1 MTEISSLLIAV
12 SFMAGLGLL
21 LAAVLAVANRRLYV
35 FEDPRIDQVEELLPS
50 ANCGS
55 CGSAGCRAF
64 AERLVKGE
72 AQPGLCTVNSKEGNQ
87 LIANFLGVELGGAE
101 KRVARLACAGG
112 SNVARRRASYAGL
125 DSCRA
130 AATVAGGGKG
140 CAWGCLGL
148 GDCAQVCE
156 FDALSMDAQALPQ
169 VDADKCT
176 ACGDCVEI
184 CPRDLFS
191 LHPVSHRLWVACK
204 NLEKGEEAE
213 AECAVLCTGC
223 GRCAADA
230 PEGLITIRDNLAVV
244 DYSRNALASPL
255 AVERCP
261 TGAIVWLDDVSGIRR
276 GRDAVKIVR
285 KGPLPV
291 AGQSAQGAGPGA

>member
-1 MTEISSLLIAV
+1 MAVVSSLLVAV
-12 SFMAGLGLL
+12 IFMAILGLL
-21 LAAVLAVANRRLYV
+21 LASVLAVANARLFV

-87 LIANFLGVELGGAE
+87 LIANFLGVELGGQE

-112 SNVARRRASYAGL
+112 TNVAPRRAGYAGL
-125 DSCRA
+125 NSCRA
-130 AATVAGGGKG
+130 AAMVAGGGKG

-148 GDCAQVCE
+148 GDCAEVCE
-156 FDALSMDAQALPQ
+156 FDAIKMDVHSLPQ
-169 VDADKCT
+169 VAADKCT
-176 ACGDCVEI
+176 ACGDCVKI

-213 AECAVLCTGC
+213 ADCAVACTAC

-230 PEGLITIRDNLAVV
+230 PEDLISIQGNLAVI
-244 DYSRNALASPL
+244 DYTKNSLASML
-255 AVERCP
+255 AAERCP
-261 TGAIVWLDDVSGIRR
+261 TGAIVWLDDMTGPRKGKDAIR
-276 GRDAVKIVR
+276 IVR
-285 KGPLPV
+285 KGALPL
-291 AGQSAQGAGPGA
+291 G